1 MSIYHLAAAS
11 CYIELIV
18 KEADNNVKLI
28 VLGRFDELREKHEKV
43 LDDLVMEILR
53 VLSRYKHACG
63 EHCIEQALIYAMEDI
78 LNHCS
83 YDTILRAI
91 APILRFAERLL
102 VLPWIWSRAAT
113 WTRL

>member
-1 MSIYHLAAAS
+1 MKYHYGTFSDIFILSIYHLAAAS

-53 VLSRYKHACG
+53 VLSRCEHACCEYG
-63 EHCIEQALIYAMEDI
+63 IAQALI
-78 LNHCS
+78 L
-83 YDTILRAI
+83 T
-91 APILRFAERLL
+91 
-102 VLPWIWSRAAT
+102 PWNT
-113 WTRL
+113 

>member
-1 MSIYHLAAAS
+1 MCRVFLGTKYYSSTFADFIILSVYHLAAAS

-53 VLSRYKHACG
+53 ALSRFEHA
-63 EHCIEQALIYAMEDI
+63 
-78 LNHCS
+78 
-83 YDTILRAI
+83 
-91 APILRFAERLL
+91 
-102 VLPWIWSRAAT
+102 
-113 WTRL
+113 